1 MYNYLFDDTIAAIA
15 TANGQGAIAI
25 VRLSGSQA
33 IEVVKKVFVTKED
46 LTSVEPWKAIFGKI
60 YDEEQEVDE
69 VIVIKYKAPNSYT
82 KEDMVEINCHGGIY
96 VSQRILEVLL
106 KKGARLAQP
115 GEFTLRA
122 FLNGRIDLSQ
132 AEAVADIIQSQTSF
146 SLQTSLKQLHGKL
159 SDRIKQIRDSI
170 MESCSLLELELD
182 FAEENVEFVDRT
194 DFLIKLDDIK
204 EELNEL
210 ITTYKIG
217 RIAREGV
224 KLVIAG
230 KPNVGKSSLLNVLV
244 KEERAIVTDFPGTTR
259 DPLEVQLDLKGILF
273 RVYDTAGL
281 TRSDNPIEIEGIKR
295 TEEHLQTADIIIH
308 LFDGSQPLTSE
319 DFEIIQKI
327 DKIKHAKVVR
337 VINKT
342 DLPIILDKSK
352 LYKNSVNLLS
362 ISALNKI
369 GIKEFEE
376 IVLKLITED
385 SEYHSQ
391 EALVTN
397 VRHYE
402 ALKRAISN
410 LEKTKG
416 EIEKGM
422 SSEFVAVYLR
432 DALDDLGQVVGTV
445 TSEDILNHIFSKFCI
460 GK

>member
-15 TANGQGAIAI
+15 TAHGQGAIAI

-33 IEVVKKVFVTKED
+33 IEVVKKVLVTKEN
-46 LTSVEPWKAIFGKI
+46 LNNVEPRKAFLGKI

-69 VIVIKYKAPNSYT
+69 VVVIKYQAPNSYT
-82 KEDMVEINCHGGIY
+82 KEDMVEINCHGGVY

-106 KKGARLAQP
+106 KNGARLAQP

-132 AEAVADIIQSQTSF
+132 AEAVADIIQSQTRF

-182 FAEENVEFVDRT
+182 FAEEDVEFVDRA
-194 DFLIKLDDIK
+194 DFLIKLADVK
-204 EELNEL
+204 EKLNEL

-217 RIAREGV
+217 RIARQGV

-244 KEERAIVTDFPGTTR
+244 KEERAIVTDLPGTTR
-259 DPLEVQLDLKGILF
+259 DPLEVQLDIRGILF
-273 RVYDTAGL
+273 RVYDTAGM
-281 TRSDNPIEIEGIKR
+281 TKSDNPIEIESIKR
-295 TEEHLQTADIIIH
+295 SEEHLQTADIIIH
-308 LFDGSQPLTSE
+308 LFDGSLPLTSE
-319 DFEIIQKI
+319 DLEIIGKI
-327 DKIKHAKVVR
+327 DQIKHAKVIR
-337 VINKT
+337 VINKA

-352 LYKNSVNLLS
+352 LYKNSVKLLS
-362 ISALNKI
+362 VSALKKI

-376 IVLKLITED
+376 NVLKLITED
-385 SEYHSQ
+385 SGYHSE

-410 LEKTKG
+410 LEKTTH
-416 EIEKGM
+416 EIKKGM

-432 DALDDLGQVVGTV
+432 DALDDLGQIVGTI
-445 TSEDILNHIFSKFCI
+445 TSEDILNNIFSKFCI